1 MAKNFTKI
9 GWFGFA
15 TVASATSFGQLNAS
29 ADAGSQIVDLTAP
42 VDGNHLN
49 DSSVRV
55 IAENANIQI
64 VADFLPI
71 TTNMADVAE
80 NSSVDNNFD
89 QNTVSEYNIDSVL
102 PDNASEKFDQL
113 DLALTQANLVGYNAT
128 IVASAADKSNSST
141 VTADLTPATAA
152 PAVETDDQP
161 TASNAT
167 SNSGDLPSTG
177 QADET
182 YLNIAG
188 SLTMAVATLS
198 MARFIFYK
206 RR

>member
-1 MAKNFTKI
+1 MAKKFNKI

-29 ADAGSQIVDLTAP
+29 ADASDQMIDLTAP
-42 VDGNHLN
+42 ADANQLSG
-49 DSSVRV
+49 SGSYVRI
-55 IAENANIQI
+55 IAENAENQI
-64 VADFLPI
+64 IADFLPI
-71 TTNMADVAE
+71 TSDVADLE
-80 NSSVDNNFD
+80 DDSKVDDNFD
-89 QNTVSEYNIDSVL
+89 QDLVSEYELDSQL
-102 PDNASEKFDQL
+102 PDNAQEQFDQL
-113 DLALTQANLVGYNAT
+113 DTALAQANLVSYDAT

-141 VTADLTPATAA
+141 VTADLA
-152 PAVETDDQP
+152 PAAVAPAADTDQV
-161 TASNAT
+161 AT
-167 SNSGDLPSTG
+167 SSDTGDLPSTG

-188 SLTMAVATLS
+188 SLTMAVATLT